1 MRNKTEVCPI
11 CHKPIRYHHFSGKIE
26 KQCDHK
32 IKVKMRIWFIL
43 YIITNVL
50 FFGSMPTDFSLLER
64 ESDLVPFLVGDLIAE
79 LIILSALIFPVY
91 FIAGFDNTYKV
102 KVEDEKQK

>member
-11 CHKPIRYHHFSGKIE
+11 CHKPIRFHHFSGKIE

-32 IKVKMRIWFIL
+32 IKVKMRIWFII
-43 YIITNVL
+43 YIAIIIL
-50 FFGSMPTDFSLLER
+50 LFGSSPPDYSLM
-64 ESDLVPFLVGDLIAE
+64 ESKGDLVPFLIGDVIAK
-79 LIILSALIFPVY
+79 LIILSFFILPAY

-102 KVEDEKQK
+102 IVEDELQK